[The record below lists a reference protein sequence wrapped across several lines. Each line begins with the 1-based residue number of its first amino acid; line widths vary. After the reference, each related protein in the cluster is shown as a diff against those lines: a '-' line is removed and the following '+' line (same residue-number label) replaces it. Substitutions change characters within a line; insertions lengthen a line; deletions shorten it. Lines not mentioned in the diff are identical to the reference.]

1 MYNITI
7 RDKDQPMIVSR
18 PKRKDQREGA
28 PEMLYL
34 LPELCNMT
42 GLTDEQRANFGLM
55 KDMGVHTRVDP
66 TKKGNEVMGLRNRM
80 NRSDKV
86 KERLSGW
93 GVQFA
98 NELTKLQGRMLPEE
112 KIMIGPDGR
121 TNQARI
127 VSTAITDSSWGIRIH
142 CHKLPIIHAGMLK
155 CIG

>member
-1 MYNITI
+1 M
-7 RDKDQPMIVSR
+7 QPMLVSR